1 MDAARGFFLSMAFVP
16 ASETEPSEFEAWR
29 LFKAGWA
36 HKEQHPVALF
46 TPKGQFQTILPSEAA
61 RHGTT
66 VISVQ
71 ESELSAFTSEAKEGF
86 REHVRGGRA

>member
-1 MDAARGFFLSMAFVP
+1 MRCVATGFAKSAVVASCASKLAVP
-16 ASETEPSEFEAWR
+16 V
-29 LFKAGWA
+29 
-36 HKEQHPVALF
+36 VAL
-46 TPKGQFQTILPSEAA
+46 KGQFGAIVPSEAA

-71 ESELSAFTSEAKEGF
+71 ESELSAFTNDAREGF